1 LAKLPHQ
8 KPTLVWDFENR
19 EKKIG
24 RVRKDWLGDVETIFG
39 HGIFLI
45 IFKLFWHGTIA
56 TSKKFKNY

>member
-24 RVRKDWLGDVETIFG
+24 RVRKDWLGDVETIVG

-45 IFKLFWHGTIA
+45 IFKLF
-56 TSKKFKNY
+56 